1 MKNTLSYTLILS
13 FFSIIIWSCTED
25 VENFTLPEKFANYKD
40 WTKLE
45 EYQGA
50 KLSGQAHGA
59 NDLRKIFINKANDNL
74 ENDDELPIGTILMKE
89 INGGGAALFGMEKKS
104 KGANS
109 WEYWD
114 LKAGIN
120 LGTTN
125 DCQSCHEE
133 ATTDY
138 IFSVDDF

>member
-1 MKNTLSYTLILS
+1 MKRTKAYLS
-13 FFSIIIWSCTED
+13 FFFLVSTIVWSCTED
-25 VENFTLPEKFANYKD
+25 VENFTLPEKFADYKE

-50 KLSGQAHGA
+50 KLSGQTHGA
-59 NDLRKIFINKANDNL
+59 DDLRKIFINQANNNL
-74 ENDDELPIGTILMKE
+74 ENDNELPIGTILVKE
-89 INGGGAALFGMEKKS
+89 INGGGAALYGMEKKA
-104 KGANS
+104 KGENG

-114 LKAGIN
+114 LKAGTN

-125 DCQSCHEE
+125 DCQSCHET

-138 IFSVDDF
+138 TFSTADL